1 MCLAVP
7 GRVIETYEEAEILM
21 GKVDYDGIVNKVC
34 LAYTPEVQVGGYV
47 IVHAGFAISILNEE
61 EARKTLELWDELGRH
76 EL

>member
-7 GRVIETYEEAEILM
+7 GRVIETYDESGMLM
-21 GKVDYDGIVNKVC
+21 GRVDYDGIVNKVC
-34 LAYTPEVQVGGYV
+34 LAYTPEAEVGVYV

-61 EARKTLELWDELGRH
+61 EARKSLELWDEISRR